1 MADAHNLGTNV
12 QWAAFIVASRVFVS
26 KQNRC
31 GVTAAVSQR
40 SGDGDVKHARIEKRA
55 QIPEERQ

>member
-1 MADAHNLGTNV
+1 M
-12 QWAAFIVASRVFVS
+12 QSAAFIVASRFFVS

-31 GVTAAVSQR
+31 GVTAAVSQP
-40 SGDGDVKHARIEKRA
+40 SGDGGVKNARIGKRA